1 MEVLINT
8 RLISELIEKGDF
20 FGVRETLEK
29 SMAEQSQTFEADIA
43 RMILAG
49 KIDRKEGLAHA
60 DSPSNLMWRL
70 ENDFT
75 VSKRG
80 ELPPADNAEPEDDGP
95 SFTDFTLDVKH

>member
-1 MEVLINT
+1 
-8 RLISELIEKGDF
+8 
-20 FGVRETLEK
+20 
-29 SMAEQSQTFEADIA
+29 MAEQSQTFEADIA
-43 RMILAG
+43 RMILQG

-80 ELPPADNAEPEDDGP
+80 DLPPNEATEPEDEGP